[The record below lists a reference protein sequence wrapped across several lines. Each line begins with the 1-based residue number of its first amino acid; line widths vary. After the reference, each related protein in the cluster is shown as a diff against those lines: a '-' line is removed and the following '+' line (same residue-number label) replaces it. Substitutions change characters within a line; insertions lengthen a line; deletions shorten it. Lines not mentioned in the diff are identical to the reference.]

1 LTYTIALA
9 GKGGVGKTS
18 VSSLIIRQ
26 LLKNS
31 LTPILAV
38 DADANANLGESLGL
52 CVPQTVGGLIASFNK
67 AKLNLPSGITKEA
80 YLEYQLNTTLAESHG
95 LDMISMGRGEGD
107 GCYCY
112 PNTILRSYIDKLSR
126 NYRYVVMDNEAGM
139 EHLSRRTT
147 QNVDHLF
154 IISDHSVKGV
164 RTLGRIRQL
173 IDEMK
178 LNVSRIS
185 VIINM
190 VSGTLDPRLGQEIDK
205 LGIAYTDTVPADEM
219 IREFDL
225 KQTPLLK
232 LPDNS
237 PAVQAVAKILSS
249 RLGIKN
255 LTEVSE

>member
-1 LTYTIALA
+1 
-9 GKGGVGKTS
+9 
-18 VSSLIIRQ
+18 
-26 LLKNS
+26 
-31 LTPILAV
+31 
-38 DADANANLGESLGL
+38 
-52 CVPQTVGGLIASFNK
+52 
-67 AKLNLPSGITKEA
+67 
-80 YLEYQLNTTLAESHG
+80 
-95 LDMISMGRGEGD
+95 
-107 GCYCY
+107 
-112 PNTILRSYIDKLSR
+112 
-126 NYRYVVMDNEAGM
+126 YVVMDNEAGM

-178 LNVSRIS
+178 LNVNRIS

-237 PAVQAVAKILSS
+237 PAVQAVAKILTS

>member
-31 LTPILAV
+31 LTPVLAV

-52 CVPQTVGGLIASFNK
+52 DVLQTVGGLIASFNNV
-67 AKLNLPSGITKEA
+67 KLNLPPGMTKEA
-80 YLEYQLNTTLAESHG
+80 YLEYQLNTTLAESKG

-112 PNTILRSYIDKLSR
+112 PNSILRSYIDKLSQ

-154 IISDHSVKGV
+154 IVSDHSVKGV

-173 IDEMK
+173 VDEMK
-178 LNVSRIS
+178 LNVSQIS

-190 VSGTLDPRLGQEIDK
+190 VTGTLDPRLEAEINK

-237 PAVQAVAKILSS
+237 PAVQAVAKILST

-255 LTEVSE
+255 RTEVSE